1 MRILLSAQYPGIPN
15 NHKPI
20 VNEYQIVNGNSYY
33 VTPFEMLAINT
44 QGVRREQCTE
54 TAALTHELHPQQK
67 AGVLNPHI
75 KLTFQF
81 RAFQALN
88 STQERTVSE
97 LMLKPKQT
105 NPLQYCQ
112 GSPSYSKIQNISVF
126 YEKIQVKV
134 RWEIKLSFCMHTFS
148 HSYEE
153 KLGNTLNENP
163 EWPFKNLNVLFLM
176 HTYCQHQDLGEP
188 LSICYYIAI

>member
-97 LMLKPKQT
+97 LMLKPNKPT
-105 NPLQYCQ
+105 LYNIAKAHHLIVRFRIFLFSMKRYR
-112 GSPSYSKIQNISVF
+112 SKSDG
-126 YEKIQVKV
+126 K
-134 RWEIKLSFCMHTFS
+134 
-148 HSYEE
+148 
-153 KLGNTLNENP
+153 
-163 EWPFKNLNVLFLM
+163 
-176 HTYCQHQDLGEP
+176 
-188 LSICYYIAI
+188 